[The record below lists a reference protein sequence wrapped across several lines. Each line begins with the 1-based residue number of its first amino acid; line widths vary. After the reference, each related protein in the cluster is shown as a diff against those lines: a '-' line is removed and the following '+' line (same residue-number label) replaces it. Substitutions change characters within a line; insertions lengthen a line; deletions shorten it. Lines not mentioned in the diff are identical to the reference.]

1 MEGPALLGGGALEW
15 CKDFPGGARAV
26 GEEGLIDSHPLPLGG
41 PQVGPEEE
49 EGQIGVPAVDPGVA
63 PLALRDPAL
72 AMGLGHLQTELERT
86 WQPLPIPTH
95 SITSLPSPFC
105 KTRPPEVDTT
115 WG

>member
-1 MEGPALLGGGALEW
+1 M
-15 CKDFPGGARAV
+15 
-26 GEEGLIDSHPLPLGG
+26 DSHRLPIGG

-49 EGQIGVPAVDPGVA
+49 EGQIEVPAVDAGVA

-105 KTRPPEVDTT
+105 KIRPPEVDTT
-115 WG
+115 WGWPI